1 MNRRLWMIKH
11 LVTITPITFPDGI
24 PGEKDI
30 DACRLY
36 PNGEL
41 RFKTTLKIDPVRMN
55 ATERFQESLE
65 RIDKETINRY
75 ERKKWNAGFALLHD
89 Y

>member
-1 MNRRLWMIKH
+1 MNRTLWQIKH

-24 PGEKDI
+24 PEEKDI

-41 RFKTTLKIDPVRMN
+41 RFKSTLKIDPVRMN
-55 ATERFQESLE
+55 ATETFQESLN
-65 RIDKETINRY
+65 RIDKETINTY
-75 ERKKWNAGFALLHD
+75 ERKKWDSAYSLLKD